1 MYLSHAHEKGCF
13 PSQIL
18 RFSCC
23 SKKKRKKKDKD
34 EGKGERKVFIY
45 FWEKENMWLLVFMDG
60 G

>member
-23 SKKKRKKKDKD
+23 SKKKRKMKDKD
-34 EGKGERKVFIY
+34 EGKVFIY
-45 FWEKENMWLLVFMDG
+45 FGEKENMWLLVFMDG